1 MAIGRL
7 SMKVGKAGKAGP
19 HAAYIAREGQYASRL
34 ERGLPL
40 AQTLFDAYPF
50 TVVSLDYIKSDTRRA
65 ACDTDGTVNP
75 PSVALMLHTAPA
87 SP

>member
-34 ERGLPL
+34 ERGEKLERSIARKFALHCVSATSGEVLPHGG
-40 AQTLFDAYPF
+40 
-50 TVVSLDYIKSDTRRA
+50 
-65 ACDTDGTVNP
+65 C
-75 PSVALMLHTAPA
+75 HE
-87 SP
+87 